1 MGTPVPHSFNKT
13 NKPMILGIGIDII
26 EIERIQKAI
35 DRWGDHFLNHVFTK
49 QEITYAKKHKYPTQ
63 HFAARFAAKEAVLK
77 AIGDNA
83 HINWKDIKIVNEANG
98 RPQCNLD
105 KKKFNKKILI
115 SISHTHVY
123 AIASAVVAA

>member
-1 MGTPVPHSFNKT
+1 
-13 NKPMILGIGIDII
+13 MILGIGVDII

-49 QEITYAKKHKYPTQ
+49 QEIAYAQKHKYPTQ

-83 HINWKDIKIVNEANG
+83 HINWKDIKIINEANG

-123 AIASAVVAA
+123 AIASAAITQ

>member
-1 MGTPVPHSFNKT
+1 MTIIGT
-13 NKPMILGIGIDII
+13 GIDII

-35 DRWGDHFLNHVFTK
+35 DRWGDHFLNHVFT
-49 QEITYAKKHKYPTQ
+49 QEEIAYAQKHKYPTQ

-83 HINWKDIKIVNEANG
+83 HINWKDINIVNEDNG
-98 RPQCNLD
+98 RPQCILN
-105 KKKFNKKILI
+105 KKKFSKKILV

-123 AIASAVVAA
+123 AIASAVVVRRACSK